1 MATASADGRRSIF
14 ITGGAS
20 GIGLGAARRF
30 VREGWFVGLA
40 DIDKPGL
47 KAALAEIGPGNGVTL
62 DLDVRD
68 LKQWEKA
75 MAAFAKASGGRL
87 DVLLNNAGIA
97 RYGYLEEQS
106 PEEGDL
112 QIDINVKGVVNGA
125 RAGLELLKA
134 TPGSTLINV
143 ASCAGLFGAPR
154 MAIYAATKFAV
165 RGLSEA
171 LEAEFARFGVAVRCI
186 MPWFVD
192 TPILNA
198 GATGTNMKI
207 TDAIREG
214 GSPVYTVEEAAQVI
228 WDAAQGKGGKLNYIV
243 GKAGR
248 DLALTLRFMPNAVRK
263 RLKALAT
270 AS

>member
-1 MATASADGRRSIF
+1 MATASANGRKSIF
-14 ITGGAS
+14 ITGAAS
-20 GIGLGAARRF
+20 GIGLGAAKRF
-30 VREGWFVGLA
+30 AREGWFVGLA

-47 KAALAEIGPGNGVTL
+47 KAALQAIGPGNGVTI

-68 LKQWEKA
+68 RGQWTRA
-75 MAAFAKASGGRL
+75 LAAFAKASGGRL

-106 PEEGDL
+106 PDEGDL
-112 QIDINVKGVVNGA
+112 QIDINVKGVINGA

-143 ASCAGLFGAPR
+143 ASCAGLFGSPR
-154 MAIYAATKFAV
+154 MAIYSATKFAV
-165 RGLSEA
+165 RGLSES
-171 LEAEFARFGVAVRCI
+171 LEAEFGRFGIAVRCI

-198 GATGTNMKI
+198 GAQGSNLKI

-228 WDAAQGKGGKLNYIV
+228 WESAQGRGGKLNYIV
-243 GKAGR
+243 GKAGK
-248 DLALTLRFMPNAVRK
+248 DMAFMLRFMPGAVRK
-263 RLKALAT
+263 RLKALA
-270 AS
+270 AAE